1 MLVTVRRL
9 VDQYKGRVLI
19 GEIYLPIER
28 LVQYYGV
35 DLGGEF
41 KKYGAV
47 ILLDVLVTILTH
59 EAFITDQK
67 AIEFGFVL
75 GREWIDAH
83 LSESTRVNEFQTER
97 QYPQP
102 RSGAQLSL
110 FRQTYF
116 LLTPWGAPIKLQA

>member
-1 MLVTVRRL
+1 MKESILCR
-9 VDQYKGRVLI
+9 GC
-19 GEIYLPIER
+19 GPAW

-35 DLGGEF
+35 DLGVEF

-83 LSESTRVNEFQTER
+83 LSESR
-97 QYPQP
+97 
-102 RSGAQLSL
+102 G
-110 FRQTYF
+110 
-116 LLTPWGAPIKLQA
+116 